1 MKNLSIPKLL
11 YFSGI
16 LLLIILSFVI
26 NKSLLLLIMLYLYF
40 IPYPS
45 KQKKEQSAS
54 EKSLYLSNFNPFTFV
69 QGIYHTLGEA
79 LLLQNRQ
86 ADIDHAEEYQNKVA
100 YFLPFQGA
108 WYVNGGI
115 TPETS
120 HSWDILNQRFAYDF
134 VIAKGE
140 TTFASD
146 GKKLED
152 YYCFNQPILSPADGV
167 VVKIQTN
174 IRDYTGVGDQSIDWK
189 VRDFRG
195 NFVVI
200 KHADKEFS
208 FLAHFRKDSIL
219 VKKGD
224 RVKTGQVIG
233 LCGNSGHSTEPHLH
247 FHLQN
252 GPNFWMARGLPILFK
267 NAAFSNQLD
276 ADFSP
281 LSAHIDGVCC
291 VQPDKHEL

>member
-1 MKNLSIPKLL
+1 MNQLSIFTLL
-11 YFSGI
+11 YYSGI
-16 LLLIILSFVI
+16 ILLIILSFVV

-40 IPYPS
+40 IPNSY
-45 KQKKEQSAS
+45 KQKKERNAS

-79 LLLQNRQ
+79 LLQINRQ
-86 ADIDHAEEYQNKVA
+86 ADIGHAEEYQNKTV
-100 YFLPFQGA
+100 YYLPFQST

-115 TPETS
+115 IPETS

-134 VIAKGE
+134 VMAKDGV
-140 TTFASD
+140 TFVND
-146 GKKLED
+146 GTQLED

-200 KHADKEFS
+200 KHANKEFS
-208 FLAHFRKDSIL
+208 FLAHLRKDAIL
-219 VKKGD
+219 VKKGTY
-224 RVKTGQVIG
+224 VKAGQVIG

-252 GPNFWMARGLPILFK
+252 SANFWTARGLPVRFK
-267 NAAFSNQLD
+267 NAAFSVKGEEFTRLE
-276 ADFSP
+276 
-281 LSAHIDGVCC
+281 AHIDGEGY
-291 VQPDKHEL
+291 VQPTLS